1 MKIENIDLYI
11 FCCSAHRIL
20 LLGCGSITE
29 IYTMVIK
36 GIWRNKAIIWIVTAK
51 NILTTNMWW
60 IERQRLLRYQF
71 ICITTLTLDRCCLRP
86 KWSLLHHFKK
96 GNISDWGLFFKPGTW
111 ILANRVLD
119 RLTLAAL
126 PFGPTNIWTI
136 SDLKPHMKSLW
147 GCTDHPKHLPCG
159 GSCLL
164 QRCHL

>member
-1 MKIENIDLYI
+1 MKIENINLYI

-29 IYTMVIK
+29 VYTMVIK
-36 GIWRNKAIIWIVTAK
+36 ETWRNKAIIWIVTAK
-51 NILTTNMWW
+51 NILTTNMWR
-60 IERQRLLRYQF
+60 IERQTPPVQV
-71 ICITTLTLDRCCLRP
+71 ICIMTLELDVVSDPCEVCCTILR
-86 KWSLLHHFKK
+86 KEIFQTQACFS
-96 GNISDWGLFFKPGTW
+96 KPCTW

-126 PFGPTNIWTI
+126 PVGSTNIWTI

-147 GCTDHPKHLPCG
+147 GCTDHPKHLSCG

-164 QRCHL
+164 QWCHL